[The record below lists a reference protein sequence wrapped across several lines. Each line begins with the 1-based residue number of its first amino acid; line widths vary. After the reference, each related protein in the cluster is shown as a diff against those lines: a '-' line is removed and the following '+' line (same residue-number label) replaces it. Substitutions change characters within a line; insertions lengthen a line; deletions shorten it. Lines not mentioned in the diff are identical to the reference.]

1 MKAMARMNDK
11 NTKAEI
17 LEAYKQLE
25 NEKNALDLQLKQLN
39 NNQPANVDK
48 SEIAVQK
55 LAIAEARKAMALT
68 ESKQKMQGTIDNL
81 ILLQFGFGAAVSELS
96 EKLTTEASK
105 LGELQRTVGD
115 EIQQL
120 QELHSLEDVAE
131 DTLDNLIQQYEESAK
146 TFAGEL
152 SEQRETVEQELLE
165 RRQAWEKEQ
174 ELQKLAV
181 KERNE
186 NHQKARERDE
196 ELYDY
201 DLNLQ
206 RNLDIE
212 EYQQRQKRLYQEI
225 EEFQQEQEKQWA
237 ERETSISERE
247 KLYAEVKA
255 KVEAFPKELEANI
268 KNGKDNGRNIGNY
281 QAKVKAD
288 LSAKDIEGQKQNYE
302 LQIQGMLQTIQ
313 NQDARLASLSK
324 QLDSAL
330 KQVQGLA
337 VKAIEGASNLSSLQ
351 AVREIAI
358 EQAKTQQKTQ
368 KSAAPSGPHP
378 APPHPRP

>member
-1 MKAMARMNDK
+1 MSRKVSDK
-11 NTKAEI
+11 STKAEI
-17 LEAYKQLE
+17 LEAYKEATEEKVTLE
-25 NEKNALDLQLKQLN
+25 SQIKQLN
-39 NNQPANVDK
+39 AAPKQT
-48 SEIAVQK
+48 AVPEK
-55 LAIAEARKAMALT
+55 LIVEAKKPMALT
-68 ESKQKMQGTIDNL
+68 ENQQKMQSTIDNL
-81 ILLQFGFGAAVSELS
+81 ILLQFGFGGAVSELS
-96 EKLTTEASK
+96 EKLTSEAAK
-105 LGELQRTVGD
+105 LEELRRTVGG

-146 TFAGEL
+146 TFTNEL

-165 RRQAWEKEQ
+165 QRLAWEKEQ

-186 NHQKARERDE
+186 NQQKNRDRDE

-206 RNLDIE
+206 RDLDIE
-212 EYQQRQKRLYQEI
+212 EYEQRQERLYQEI
-225 EEFQQEQEKQWA
+225 EEFRQEQEKQWA
-237 ERETSISERE
+237 EREKLVAERE
-247 KLYAEVKA
+247 KLSAEVKA

-268 KNGKDNGRNIGNY
+268 KNGKDTGRNIGNY
-281 QAKVKAD
+281 QAKIKAD
-288 LSAKDIEGQKQNYE
+288 LLAKDIEGQKQNYE

-313 NQDARLASLSK
+313 NQDVRIASLSK

-330 KQVQGLA
+330 KQVQDLA
-337 VKAIEGASNLSSLQ
+337 VKAIEGSSNLSSFQ

-358 EQAKTQQKTQ
+358 EQAKTQQKN
-368 KSAAPSGPHP
+368 K
-378 APPHPRP
+378 

>member
-25 NEKNALDLQLKQLN
+25 QEKNALDSQLKQLN
-39 NNQPANVDK
+39 NDKSANISQ
-48 SEIAVQK
+48 SEIAVQE

-146 TFAGEL
+146 TFSAEL

-212 EYQQRQKRLYQEI
+212 EYEQRQKRLYQEI
-225 EEFQQEQEKQWA
+225 EEFQQEQEKLWA

-330 KQVQGLA
+330 KQVQDLA

-358 EQAKTQQKTQ
+358 EQAKTQQKN
-368 KSAAPSGPHP
+368 K
-378 APPHPRP
+378 

>member
-1 MKAMARMNDK
+1 MNKRVSDK
-11 NTKAEI
+11 STKAEI
-17 LEAYKQLE
+17 LEAYKEAAQEKSLLE
-25 NEKNALDLQLKQLN
+25 SQIQQLN
-39 NNQPANVDK
+39 ASQKQTPAPEKPIV
-48 SEIAVQK
+48 EAQK
-55 LAIAEARKAMALT
+55 PMALT
-68 ESKQKMQGTIDNL
+68 QNPQKMQSTIDNL
-81 ILLQFGFGAAVSELS
+81 ILLQFGFGGAVSELS
-96 EKLTTEASK
+96 EKLTSEAAK
-105 LGELQRTVGD
+105 LEELRRTVGD

-186 NHQKARERDE
+186 HHQKARERDE
-196 ELYDY
+196 ELYYY

-212 EYQQRQKRLYQEI
+212 EYEQRQKRLYQEI

-237 ERETSISERE
+237 EREKSISER
-247 KLYAEVKA
+247 
-255 KVEAFPKELEANI
+255 
-268 KNGKDNGRNIGNY
+268 
-281 QAKVKAD
+281 
-288 LSAKDIEGQKQNYE
+288 QKQNYE

-330 KQVQGLA
+330 KQVQDLA

-358 EQAKTQQKTQ
+358 EQAKTQQKN
-368 KSAAPSGPHP
+368 K
-378 APPHPRP
+378 